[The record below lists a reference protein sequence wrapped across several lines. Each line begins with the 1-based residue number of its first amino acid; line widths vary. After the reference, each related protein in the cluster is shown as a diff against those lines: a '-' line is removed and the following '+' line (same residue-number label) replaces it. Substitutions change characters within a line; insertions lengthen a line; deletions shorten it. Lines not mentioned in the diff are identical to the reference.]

1 MKPCLHCAAD
11 LAEDAQFCSSCGRPA
26 SSALVVPTL
35 SFNKV
40 SPAAHNVVASID
52 SMAGLSALNLSPGSV
67 LLGRYRILNLL
78 GRGGMGL
85 VYRADDLKL
94 GQTVALKFLPTS
106 LARNKEDLERFLAE
120 VRTARQVS
128 HPNVC
133 RVYDVAESQGHYF
146 LSMEYVDGENLA
158 TLLGRIGRL
167 PPAKALEI
175 SHELCAGLAAAHARQ
190 VVHRDLKPANIMIDG
205 RGHARIT
212 DFGLAVAPDAVKT
225 GELAGTPAYMAPELF
240 EGRPATVQ
248 SDLYALGIVLYEL
261 YTGKHPWD
269 RRPASD
275 SRRRQLPNPPSSPS
289 HHAPEIDAAVDRII
303 LRCLEKDPGGRPSSV
318 LQVAAALPGG
328 NPLALAIAAGE
339 TPSPEMVAA
348 AGETGAVA
356 PAKAWILV
364 AGVAAALL
372 VVAFLAQ
379 RGMLVNL
386 VPSKD
391 PALLVERSQQIASS
405 LGYNRANDKAYWF
418 NIDAAYFPYSARIAS
433 PARYRTLATA
443 FPSPL
448 QFWYRQS
455 PQALETTHDPFRV
468 NQEDPALYYSGEAE
482 VGLDSAGRLN
492 YFAAI
497 APQKETLPNGDVQPQ
512 WQDLFR
518 EAGLDWSQSRAAPA
532 TWMPDVPADRTFGW
546 ETVSSGQSTRI
557 AGATYHGRIV
567 FFRVLAP
574 WAQPGRISPMF
585 APLAGRIG
593 FAMFVVVAIGVF
605 VLSLVFARKNLK
617 LGRGDWRGA
626 LRASGFFLIVVFIGF
641 LLTPHYSSSAV
652 WIWTW
657 FQVEFG
663 IAAGTALTFGVFYLA
678 LEPYVR
684 RTWPEMLI
692 SWSRLLV
699 GGWRDPLVGR
709 DLLIGTLFG
718 IAASIAPLARVALP
732 YWFPIANISAGAGVE
747 SQLGTVPAFI
757 GGICLQSEAL
767 MNAMGTLACL
777 FVIARITRRKWAGI
791 ILVSIFLGAINL
803 VGENLVIEI
812 PLAALIVTVMLYC
825 LLRFGLLASAV
836 AWIVSQVFA
845 PLTTDLSRWY
855 AWRGLVAVSFLFLLA
870 LYGFKVA
877 LGGQSAFGAL
887 LEE

>member
-1 MKPCLHCAAD
+1 M
-11 LAEDAQFCSSCGRPA
+11 DAR
-26 SSALVVPTL
+26 TD
-35 SFNKV
+35 NT
-40 SPAAHNVVASID
+40 
-52 SMAGLSALNLSPGSV
+52 AGLSALNLSPGAV
-67 LLGRYRILNLL
+67 LLERYRILNLL

-106 LARNKEDLERFLAE
+106 LAQNKDDLDRFLAE
-120 VRTARQVS
+120 VRIARQVS

-133 RVYDVAESQGHYF
+133 RVYDIAELEGHYF
-146 LSMEYVDGENLA
+146 LSMEYVDGEDLA

-175 SHELCAGLAAAHARQ
+175 SHELCAGLAAAHSRQ
-190 VVHRDLKPANIMIDG
+190 VVHRDLKPSNIMIDG

-212 DFGLAVAPDAVKT
+212 DFGLAVPADTAKT

-240 EGRPATVQ
+240 QGKPATVQ

-269 RRPASD
+269 RQPASD
-275 SRRRQLPNPPSSPS
+275 SRRRQVATPPSSPS

-303 LRCLEKDPGGRPSSV
+303 LRCLAQDPGSRPSSV

-348 AGETGAVA
+348 AGETGAIA
-356 PAKAWILV
+356 PARAWSLLASV
-364 AGVAAALL
+364 AVALL
-372 VVAFLAQ
+372 IVAFLAQ

-391 PALLVERSQQIASS
+391 PALLVERSQQIAAS
-405 LGYNRANDKAYWF
+405 LGYDRANDKAYWF
-418 NIDAAYFPYSARIAS
+418 DVDAAYFPYSSRIPS
-433 PARYRTLATA
+433 PERYRTLATA
-443 FPSPL
+443 IPSPL

-455 PQALETTHDPFRV
+455 PQALEPTHDPFRV
-468 NQEDPALYYSGEAE
+468 DQTDPALYYSGEAE
-482 VGLDSAGRLN
+482 VGLDSTGRLN

-497 APQKETLPNGDVQPQ
+497 APQKDTLPNGDAPPDWQP
-512 WQDLFR
+512 LFR
-518 EAGLDWSQSRAAPA
+518 EAGLDWSQSHSATA
-532 TWMPDVPADRTFGW
+532 TWMPDVPADHTFAW
-546 ETVSSGQSTRI
+546 ETASSAQSTRVI
-557 AGATYHGRIV
+557 GAMYHGKIV

-574 WAQPGRISPMF
+574 WAQPGRISPVF

-593 FAMFVVVAIGVF
+593 FGIFVVAAMGAF
-605 VLSLVFARKNLK
+605 VLCLVFARKNLK

-626 LRASGFFLIVVFIGF
+626 LRASIFFLIAVFIGF
-641 LLTPHYSSSAV
+641 LLTPHYSSSAG

-663 IAAGTALTFGVFYLA
+663 LAAGTAITFGAFYLA

-692 SWSRLLV
+692 SWSRLLG
-699 GGWRDPLVGR
+699 GGWHDPLVGR

-718 IAASIAPLARVALP
+718 VAASIAPLARVALP
-732 YWFPIANISAGAGVE
+732 YWFPIADLSAGAGIE
-747 SQLGTVPAFI
+747 SQLGTVPALL
-757 GGICLQSEAL
+757 GSICLQSQAL
-767 MNAMGTLACL
+767 MNAMGTLAL
-777 FVIARITRRKWAGI
+777 IFVVARVTRRKWVGI
-791 ILVSIFLGAINL
+791 IAVGFLLCAFNL
-803 VGENLVIEI
+803 IGENLAVDI
-812 PLAALIVTVMLYC
+812 PVAALFVTAMLCC

-836 AWIVSQVFA
+836 AWITSQVFA
-845 PLTTDLSRWY
+845 PLTTDFYRWY
-855 AWRGLVAVSFLFLLA
+855 AWRGLVVVGFLFLLA

-877 LGGQSAFGAL
+877 LAGQSPFGAL

>member
-1 MKPCLHCAAD
+1 MKRCLHCAAE
-11 LAEDAQFCSSCGRPA
+11 LVEDARLCSSCGRPA
-26 SSALVVPTL
+26 SSALLVPTL
-35 SFNKV
+35 SFNEV
-40 SPAAHNVVASID
+40 SPAAQNVGGRID
-52 SMAGLSALNLSPGSV
+52 NVAGLSALNLSPGSV
-67 LLGRYRILNLL
+67 LLGRYRILNIL

-94 GQTVALKFLPTS
+94 GQTVALKFLPTVQ
-106 LARNKEDLERFLAE
+106 AHNKDDLDRFLAE
-120 VRTARQVS
+120 VRMARQVS

-133 RVYDVAESQGHYF
+133 RVYDIAESEGHYF
-146 LSMEYVDGENLA
+146 LSMEYVDGEDLA
-158 TLLGRIGRL
+158 ALLGRIGRL

-212 DFGLAVAPDAVKT
+212 DFGLAVAPDAAKT

-240 EGRPATVQ
+240 EGRSATAQ
-248 SDLYALGIVLYEL
+248 SDIYALGIVLYEL

-303 LRCLEKDPGGRPSSV
+303 LRCLEKDPGSRPSSV

-372 VVAFLAQ
+372 IVAFLAQ

-405 LGYNRANDKAYWF
+405 LGYDRANDKAYWF
-418 NIDAAYFPYSARIAS
+418 DIDAAYFPYSSRITS
-433 PARYRTLATA
+433 PARYRSLATA
-443 FPSPL
+443 IPSPL

-455 PQALETTHDPFRV
+455 PQKMETTHDPFRV
-468 NQEDPALYYSGEAE
+468 NQKDPALYYSGEAE

-497 APQKETLPNGDVQPQ
+497 APQKETPNGDVQPQ

-518 EAGLDWSQSRAAPA
+518 EAALDWSHSHA
-532 TWMPDVPADRTFGW
+532 TPTAWMPDVPADRAFAW

-574 WAQPGRISPMF
+574 WAQPDRISPVF

-593 FAMFVVVAIGVF
+593 SAIFVVIAMAVF
-605 VLSLVFARKNLK
+605 VLCLVFARKNLK

-626 LRASGFFLIVVFIGF
+626 LRASVFFLIVVFIGF
-641 LLTPHYSSSAV
+641 LLTPHYSSSAG

-663 IAAGTALTFGVFYLA
+663 IAAGTALTFGAFYLA

-692 SWSRLLV
+692 SWSRLLG

-709 DLLIGTLFG
+709 DLLTGTLFG

-732 YWFPIANISAGAGVE
+732 YWFPIAEISAGSGVE
-747 SQLGTVPAFI
+747 AQLGTVPAFI
-757 GGICLQSEAL
+757 GSIFLQFEAL
-767 MNAMGTLACL
+767 MNAMGTLTIL
-777 FVIARITRRKWAGI
+777 FVVARITRRKWVGI
-791 ILVSIFLGAINL
+791 IAVGLFLGAINL
-803 VGENLVIEI
+803 VGENLAIEI
-812 PLAALIVTVMLYC
+812 PLAALFVGAMLYC

-836 AWIVSQVFA
+836 AWITSQIFA
-845 PLTTDLSRWY
+845 PLTTVLSRWY
-855 AWRGLVAVSFLFLLA
+855 ALRGLVGVGFPLLLA

-877 LGGQSAFGAL
+877 LAGQSAFGAL

>member
-1 MKPCLHCAAD
+1 MKPCLHCAAE
-11 LAEDAQFCSSCGRPA
+11 LAEDAHFCSSCGRPA

-35 SFNKV
+35 SFNEA
-40 SPAAHNVVASID
+40 SPAAHNVGARID
-52 SMAGLSALNLSPGSV
+52 NMAGLSGLNLSPGSV
-67 LLGRYRILNLL
+67 LLGRYRILNIL

-106 LARNKEDLERFLAE
+106 LAQNSEDLDRFLAE

-133 RVYDVAESQGHYF
+133 RVYDIAEWEGHFF
-146 LSMEYVDGENLA
+146 LSMEYVDGEDLA

-190 VVHRDLKPANIMIDG
+190 VVHRDLKPANVMIDG

-212 DFGLAVAPDAVKT
+212 DFGLAVAADAAKA

-240 EGRPATVQ
+240 QGKPATVQ

-269 RRPASD
+269 RRSASD
-275 SRRRQLPNPPSSPS
+275 SRRRQLATPPSSPS

-303 LRCLEKDPGGRPSSV
+303 LRCLGEDPGSRPSSV

-328 NPLALAIAAGE
+328 NPLAVAIAAGE

-348 AGETGAVA
+348 AGETGAIA
-356 PAKAWILV
+356 PAKAWSLLGSV
-364 AGVAAALL
+364 AVALL
-372 VVAFLAQ
+372 IVAFLAQ

-391 PALLVERSQQIASS
+391 PALLVERSQQIVSS
-405 LGYNRANDKAYWF
+405 LGYDRANDNAYWF
-418 NIDAAYFPYSARIAS
+418 DIDAAYFPYSSGIAS
-433 PARYRTLATA
+433 PERYRTLATA

-448 QFWYRQS
+448 QFWYRQG
-455 PQALETTHDPFRV
+455 PQALEPTHDPFRV
-468 NQEDPALYYSGEAE
+468 NQNDPALYYSGETE

-497 APQKETLPNGDVQPQ
+497 APQKETLPNGDAPLQ
-512 WQDLFR
+512 WEDLFR
-518 EAGLDWSQSRAAPA
+518 EAGLDWSQSHTAPA
-532 TWMPDVPADRTFGW
+532 IWMPDVPADRTFAW
-546 ETVSSGQSTRI
+546 VTVSGGQNSRV
-557 AGATYHGRIV
+557 AGATYHGKIV
-567 FFRVLAP
+567 FFRVFAP
-574 WAQPGRISPMF
+574 WAQPGRINPVF

-593 FAMFVVVAIGVF
+593 FAMFVVAAIAVF
-605 VLSLVFARKNLK
+605 VLCLVFARKNLK
-617 LGRGDWRGA
+617 LGRGDWHGA
-626 LRASGFFLIVVFIGF
+626 VRASGFFFLVLFTGF
-641 LLTPHYSSSAV
+641 LLTPHFSSSAT

-657 FQVEFG
+657 YQVEFG
-663 IAAGTALTFGVFYLA
+663 IAVGTAIQFGIFYLA

-692 SWSRLLV
+692 SWSRLLG
-699 GGWRDPLVGR
+699 GGWRNPLVGR

-718 IAASIAPLARVALP
+718 IAASIASLARVALP

-747 SQLGTVPAFI
+747 SQLGTVPAFLGSI
-757 GGICLQSEAL
+757 LLQSEAL
-767 MNAMGTLACL
+767 MNAMGTLALL
-777 FVIARITRRKWAGI
+777 FVVARITRRKWVGI
-791 ILVSIFLGAINL
+791 ITVGLFLGAINL
-803 VGENLVIEI
+803 VGENLRMEI
-812 PLAALIVTVMLYC
+812 PLAALFGAAMLYC

-836 AWIVSQVFA
+836 AWITSQVFA
-845 PLTTDLSRWY
+845 PLTTDFYRWY
-855 AWRGLVAVSFLFLLA
+855 AWRGLVAVGFLFLLA

-877 LGGQSAFGAL
+877 LAGQSAFGAL

>member
-1 MKPCLHCAAD
+1 MKRCLHCTSE
-11 LAEDAQFCSSCGRPA
+11 LAEDARFCSSCGRPA
-26 SSALVVPTL
+26 SSASVVPTFSL
-35 SFNKV
+35 NEVF
-40 SPAAHNVVASID
+40 PPAHNVVAGID
-52 SMAGLSALNLSPGSV
+52 DVAGSSALNLSPGSI
-67 LLGRYRILNLL
+67 LLGRYRILSLL

-106 LARNKEDLERFLAE
+106 LAHTKDDLDRFLAE
-120 VRTARQVS
+120 VRMARQVS

-133 RVYDVAESQGHYF
+133 RVYDIAESEGHYF
-146 LSMEYVDGENLA
+146 LSMEYVDGEDLA

-190 VVHRDLKPANIMIDG
+190 VVHRDLKPSNIMIDG

-212 DFGLAVAPDAVKT
+212 DFGLAVAPEAAKT

-240 EGRPATVQ
+240 EGKPATVQ

-261 YTGKHPWD
+261 HTGKHPWD
-269 RRPASD
+269 RRPASA
-275 SRRRQLPNPPSSPS
+275 SRRRQLAKPPSSPS

-303 LRCLEKDPGGRPSSV
+303 LRCLENDPGRRPSSV

-328 NPLALAIAAGE
+328 NPLALALAAGE
-339 TPSPEMVAA
+339 TPSPEIVAA
-348 AGETGAVA
+348 AGETGAIA
-356 PAKAWILV
+356 PARAWSLL
-364 AGVAAALL
+364 AGVAASLL
-372 VVAFLAQ
+372 IVAFLAQ

-391 PALLVERSQQIASS
+391 PALLVERSQGIASA
-405 LGYNRANDKAYWF
+405 LGYDRANDKAYWF
-418 NIDAAYFPYSARIAS
+418 DIDAAYFPYSSRITS
-433 PARYRTLATA
+433 PERYRTLATA

-455 PQALETTHDPFRV
+455 PQAMETTHDPFRV
-468 NQEDPALYYSGEAE
+468 SQRDPALYYSGEVE

-497 APQKETLPNGDVQPQ
+497 APQKETLPNSDAQPQ

-518 EAGLDWSQSRAAPA
+518 EAGLDWSQSHATAPA
-532 TWMPDVPADRTFGW
+532 WMPDVPADRTFAW
-546 ETVSSGQSTRI
+546 ETVGGGKSTSV
-557 AGATYHGRIV
+557 AGATYHGRTV
-567 FFRVLAP
+567 FFRVFAP
-574 WAQPGRISPMF
+574 WVQPTRISPVF

-593 FAMFVVVAIGVF
+593 FTMFVVAAMGVF
-605 VLSLVFARKNLK
+605 ALCLVFARKNLK

-626 LRASGFFLIVVFIGF
+626 LRASGFFLIVVFLGS
-641 LLTPHYSSSAV
+641 LLTPHYSSFAG

-663 IAAGTALTFGVFYLA
+663 IAGGTSLMFGVFYLA
-678 LEPYVR
+678 VEPYVR

-692 SWSRLLV
+692 SWSRLLG

-709 DLLIGTLFG
+709 DLLMGTLVG

-732 YWFPIANISAGAGVE
+732 YWFSISNISPGSGVE
-747 SQLGTVPAFI
+747 SQLGTVPALL
-757 GGICLQSEAL
+757 GSICLQSGAL
-767 MNAMGTLACL
+767 MNAIGTLAFL
-777 FVIARITRRKWAGI
+777 FVVARVTSRKWIGI
-791 ILVSIFLGAINL
+791 IAVGIFLAAINL
-803 VGENLVIEI
+803 AGENVVVEI
-812 PLAALIVTVMLYC
+812 PLAALFATAMLYC

-836 AWIVSQVFA
+836 AWIASQIFA
-845 PLTTDLSRWY
+845 PLTTDFSRWY
-855 AWRGLVAVSFLFLLA
+855 AWRGLVAEGVLFLLA
-870 LYGFKVA
+870 IYGFKVA
-877 LGGQSAFGAL
+877 LGGQSAFGRL